1 MSAHPDELL
10 LLPTPR
16 RVERRAGA
24 LPVPGWAGA
33 GAALTTLGAI
43 EALTRPP
50 WSTLVHARIT
60 GGWCGMSPQ
69 QQQSYRL
76 EISPR
81 AGDAPPVRIES
92 PTPLG
97 LRHGAATLAQL
108 LCRFPRELPLLSI
121 VDEPTFATRGVMLDV
136 SRDRIP
142 TMEEFGRIVPWLAS
156 LKVNHLQL
164 YTEHT
169 FAYAGHEEVWRG
181 WSPITPEEARG
192 LDTLCLRHGI
202 ELAANQNC
210 FGHLRKWLELPRYAH
225 LAETHG
231 DWVFDVWS
239 RTGPFSLCPTDP
251 RSEAFVA
258 GLLDQLLPCFRA
270 RLVNI
275 GCDETYD
282 IAFGRSKD
290 EVARRGRADVYMEF
304 VSKVGELVRRAGKR
318 AMFWADIALSH
329 PEVVGRI
336 APDMIALAWGY
347 EPDSPFERWC
357 EMLARAGRECWVCP
371 GTSSWRSIAGRT
383 SERRANVAAAARAGA
398 NHGAQGVLVCDW
410 GDTGHW
416 QQWPVSALGIAQG
429 ASAAWNVES
438 AGEFDARAAAL
449 HALGDATLA
458 SGPWLE
464 GLGDA
469 DLALRETCLGL
480 ARPGHSGRL
489 RNQSA
494 LFIDLFKPRAESADV
509 GEARSWEGVLGRVE
523 GDLARSVPTTGEALL
538 DAELRHTLAM
548 MEIAARRGAWRR
560 RPGGTTAEQDALL
573 RRAWA
578 DLEGEHARLWRIRS
592 REGGLADSLGFFGQ
606 VRKGL

>member
-1 MSAHPDELL
+1 MSAPMDDLL
-10 LLPTPR
+10 LLPAPQ
-16 RVERRAGA
+16 RVERRPGGVCVPAWATVELA
-24 LPVPGWAGA
+24 L
-33 GAALTTLGAI
+33 AALGSI
-43 EALTRPP
+43 ETLTRPP
-50 WSTLVHARIT
+50 WSSLVRARIT
-60 GGWCGMSPQ
+60 GGWCGMTPQ

-76 EISPR
+76 EILGPT
-81 AGDAPPVRIES
+81 GDGPPVHLEA
-92 PTPLG
+92 PTALG
-97 LRHGAATLAQL
+97 LRHGAATLAQVL
-108 LCRFPRELPLLSI
+108 RRFPRELPLLRV
-121 VDEPTFATRGVMLDV
+121 VDEPTFASRGVMLDV

-181 WSPITPEEARG
+181 WSPLTPAEIREIDA
-192 LDTLCLRHGI
+192 LCIGHGI

-210 FGHLRKWLELPRYAH
+210 FGHLRTWLELPRYAH

-231 DWVFDVWS
+231 DWVFDVWA
-239 RTGPFSLCPTDP
+239 RQGPFSLCPMDP
-251 RSEAFVA
+251 RSLAFVED
-258 GLLDQLLPCFRA
+258 LLGQLLACFSG

-282 IAFGRSKD
+282 IAYGRSKD
-290 EVARRGRADVYMEF
+290 EVARRGRAAVYMEF
-304 VSKVGELVRRAGKR
+304 VEKIGEIVRRAGKR

-329 PEVVGRI
+329 PEVVPSI
-336 APDMIALAWGY
+336 PPDMIALAWGY

-357 EMLARAGRECWVCP
+357 ELLARAGRECWVCP

-383 SERRANVAAAARAGA
+383 SERRANIAAATRAGA
-398 NHGAQGVLVCDW
+398 AHGAHGLLVCDW

-416 QQWPVSALGIAQG
+416 QQWAVAALGIAHG
-429 ASAAWNVES
+429 ASAAWNADD
-438 AGEFDARAAAL
+438 AGELDAKSASL
-449 HALGDATLA
+449 HALGDATMA

-464 GLGDA
+464 RLGDA
-469 DLALRETCLGL
+469 DVALRETCLGL
-480 ARPGHSGRL
+480 ARPGHTGRL

-494 LFIDLFKPRAESADV
+494 LFLDLFKPLEESVDV
-509 GEARSWEGVLGRVE
+509 GLPSSWEAVLEHVE
-523 GDLARSVPTTGEALL
+523 GDLARSVPSTGVALL

-548 MEIAARRGAWRR
+548 MTLAARRGAWRR
-560 RPGGTTAEQDALL
+560 RSGGIGPEQSVVL

-578 DLEGEHARLWRIRS
+578 DLATEHARLWGLRS
-592 REGGLADSLGFFGQ
+592 RQGGLADSLGFFEQ